1 MQQQKPKPR
10 AGSTHGLFLFSRTP
24 EARSMSD
31 LQHTPLHAAHLALNA
46 RMVDFGGWDM
56 PVNYGSQIDEHHA
69 VRTDAGMFDV
79 SHMRVVDFTGD
90 KAREFFKYA
99 IANSVDKLTVP
110 GKALYSCLLNPE
122 GGVIDDL
129 IVYYFAD
136 DNYRVVVNASTAEKD
151 IAWFGH
157 LNAEGGFGLTITPRR
172 DFSIVAVQGPNAR
185 EKVWQVLPETRDATA
200 ELKPFN
206 AVQFPLSVFGD
217 VMLARTGYTGEDG
230 FEIIVPAT
238 QVEAFWNALIAQGVK
253 PAGLGARDTLRLE
266 AGMNL
271 YGQDMDDT
279 VSPLDAG
286 LAWTVDLT
294 NPDRAFV
301 GRAALEANG
310 SKARFVGLILQKE
323 NGRAGG
329 VLRAHQK
336 VVTADGEGEIT
347 SGTFSPS
354 MQESIAFARV
364 PASVKPGDKVHVV
377 IRDKQL
383 PASVVKLPF
392 VRNGKVLAA
401 L

>member
-1 MQQQKPKPR
+1 
-10 AGSTHGLFLFSRTP
+10 
-24 EARSMSD
+24 MSD
-31 LQHTPLHAAHLALNA
+31 LQHTPLHATHLALNA

-90 KAREFFKYA
+90 KAREFFKHA
-99 IANSVDKLTVP
+99 IANNIDKLTVP

-136 DNYRVVVNASTAEKD
+136 DNYRVVVNAGTAEKD

-206 AVQFPLSVFGD
+206 AVQFPAGSFGD

-230 FEIIVPAT
+230 FEIIVPST
-238 QVEAFWNALIAQGVK
+238 HVEAFWNALIAQGVK

-286 LAWTVDLT
+286 LAWTVDL
-294 NPDRAFV
+294 NDANRAFV
-301 GRAALEANG
+301 GRAALEKNG

-392 VRNGKVLAA
+392 VRNGKVLTT

>member
-1 MQQQKPKPR
+1 
-10 AGSTHGLFLFSRTP
+10 
-24 EARSMSD
+24 MSS

-79 SHMRVVDFTGD
+79 SHMRVVDFAGD
-90 KAREFFKYA
+90 RAREFFRFA
-99 IANSVDKLTVP
+99 IANNVDKLTVP
-110 GKALYSCLLNPE
+110 GKALYSCLLNAH

-129 IVYYFAD
+129 IVYFFAD
-136 DNYRVVVNASTAEKD
+136 HSFRTVVNASTADKD
-151 IAWFGH
+151 IAWFKQ
-157 LNAEGGFGLTITPRR
+157 LNAEGGFGLTITPRT
-172 DFSIVAVQGPNAR
+172 DLAIIAVQGPNAR
-185 EKVWQVLPETRDATA
+185 EKVWQVLPETRAATA
-200 ELKPFN
+200 DMKPFN
-206 AVQFPLSVFGD
+206 ARQFGD

-230 FEIIVPAT
+230 FEMIVPAT
-238 QVEAFWNALIAQGVK
+238 QVESFWNALQAQGVK

-271 YGQDMDDT
+271 YGQDMDDK

-286 LAWTVDLT
+286 LAWTVDLADA
-294 NPDRAFV
+294 NRQFV
-301 GRAALEANG
+301 GRPALEANG
-310 SKARFVGLILQKE
+310 SKAQFVGLILQKE

-336 VVTADGEGEIT
+336 VVTPGGEGEVT

-364 PASVKPGDKVHVV
+364 PPDVKPGDVIHVV
-377 IRDKQL
+377 IRDRQL

-392 VRNGKVLAA
+392 VRNGKVLAG

>member
-1 MQQQKPKPR
+1 
-10 AGSTHGLFLFSRTP
+10 
-24 EARSMSD
+24 
-31 LQHTPLHAAHLALNA
+31 
-46 RMVDFGGWDM
+46 
-56 PVNYGSQIDEHHA
+56 
-69 VRTDAGMFDV
+69 
-79 SHMRVVDFTGD
+79 
-90 KAREFFKYA
+90 
-99 IANSVDKLTVP
+99 
-110 GKALYSCLLNPE
+110 
-122 GGVIDDL
+122 
-129 IVYYFAD
+129 
-136 DNYRVVVNASTAEKD
+136 
-151 IAWFGH
+151 
-157 LNAEGGFGLTITPRR
+157 
-172 DFSIVAVQGPNAR
+172 
-185 EKVWQVLPETRDATA
+185 
-200 ELKPFN
+200 
-206 AVQFPLSVFGD
+206 
-217 VMLARTGYTGEDG
+217 MLARTGYTGEDG
-230 FEIIVPAT
+230 FEIVVPAT

-286 LAWTVDLT
+286 LAWTVELT

-301 GRAALEANG
+301 GRAALEKNG